1 MKKKILAF
9 AVAAMSIFS
18 IPTMAQTPDCN
29 GEGACPNNGERC
41 PQGHKFNQ
49 LKHRPRQIA
58 CPFEQLGLSDSQKEQ
73 IKQLNDNRNKQRKER
88 DKIIRQQRDSISKVE
103 QREYLDQLKKIMG
116 NDKYVE
122 FLENS
127 YINQMKKMPKKY
139 YKMQEGGPNGWPKR
153 MLEYKKSDKRLPRN
167 GQVKLP
173 APIEE

>member
-1 MKKKILAF
+1 MKRKILAY
-9 AVAAMSIFS
+9 AVVAMSIFS
-18 IPTMAQTPDCN
+18 IPMMAQTPDCN
-29 GEGACPNNGERC
+29 GEAACPNNGGRC
-41 PQGHKFNQ
+41 PQGHEFNQ
-49 LKHRPRQIA
+49 RKHASRKMA

-88 DKIIRQQRDSISKVE
+88 DKIIRQQRDSICKVE
-103 QREYLDQLKKIMG
+103 QREYLDQLKKILG

-127 YINQMKKMPKKY
+127 YMNQMKKMPKKY
-139 YKMQEGGPNGWPKR
+139 NKKQKDGPDGWPKR
-153 MLEYKKSDKRLPRN
+153 MLEYKKSDKRLPHN